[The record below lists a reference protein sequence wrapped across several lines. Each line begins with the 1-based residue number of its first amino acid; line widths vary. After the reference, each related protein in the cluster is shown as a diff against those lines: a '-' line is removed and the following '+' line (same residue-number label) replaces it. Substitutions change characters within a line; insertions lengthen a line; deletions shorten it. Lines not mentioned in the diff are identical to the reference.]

1 MNSIKLAKEIQTLRM
16 AYHRGIISEAQALSV
31 LKAFK
36 DIAQNLGWEE
46 DRGYGKLRAIGR
58 DFKIPEC
65 CIDEFISDIKKG
77 LSPAELRGLI
87 SNSLTEYVPC
97 KKCKK
102 NSFLFKPLNKEM

>member
-1 MNSIKLAKEIQTLRM
+1 MNSIKLAKDILALLK

-31 LKAFK
+31 LKVFK
-36 DIAQNLGWEE
+36 DIAQGLGWEE
-46 DRGYGKLRAIGR
+46 DGGYGKLQAIGR

-97 KKCKK
+97 MKCKK
-102 NSFLFKPLNKEM
+102 DSLT